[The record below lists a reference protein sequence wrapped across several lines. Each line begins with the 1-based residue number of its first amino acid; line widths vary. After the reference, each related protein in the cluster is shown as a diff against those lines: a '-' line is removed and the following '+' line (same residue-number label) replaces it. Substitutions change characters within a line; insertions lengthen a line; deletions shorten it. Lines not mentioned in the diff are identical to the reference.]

1 MYREPECFS
10 IKAMG
15 VCEMTDIVQDTLKGT
30 ETLDSSG
37 DHLEIQKTSSE
48 LDQEKIK
55 LFSGFSKLTRNQR
68 YNRLVQMGALSVEDV
83 RYLRRGAVKKLDLA
97 DQLIENVLGY
107 FQLPL
112 GVATNFIIDRK
123 PVLIPMAVEE
133 TSIIAAAS
141 KTARFVSEH
150 GWIQTF
156 SEDRQS
162 IGQIQ
167 IHSVKDFSK
176 LEQAVRENEK
186 KWIHDVNELVIPSML
201 ARGGGVRT
209 LRLRKVEYENQVMAV
224 IHVLVDTCDAMGAN
238 IINQVCESLKTPI
251 EEASGEEVSICIL
264 SNLSDQCLASA
275 RIVLKDLDM
284 DLMKKI
290 ENASKFAEADPYR
303 AATSNKGVMNGISSV
318 LIAAGNDFR
327 AVESAV
333 HAYSARRGAYR
344 PITQWRVKD
353 QELHGF
359 ISAPMMVGV
368 VGGMTRIHPTA
379 KICMKMMGTNS
390 ASQLAR
396 ICAAVGLVQNLG
408 AIRALTTVGIIEG
421 HMKLH
426 IRNLTWDAGAKGWE
440 FSVIQRHLETLLKLR
455 KRITLTHARQALK
468 LIRDRIKQ
476 VDNFKTLNKQ
486 KWAKDLLRELINK
499 Q

>member
-1 MYREPECFS
+1 MITETLLE
-10 IKAMG
+10 
-15 VCEMTDIVQDTLKGT
+15 DTLKGA
-30 ETLDSSG
+30 EALNPSMDPLDQ
-37 DHLEIQKTSSE
+37 QKTSSE
-48 LDQEKIK
+48 RDQEKIK
-55 LFSGFSKLTRNQR
+55 MFSGFSKLTRNQR
-68 YNRLVQMGALSVEDV
+68 YKRLIQMGALSKEDV
-83 RYLRRGAVKKLDLA
+83 RYLKNGAVKKLDLA
-97 DQLIENVLGY
+97 DKLIENVVGY
-107 FQLPL
+107 FQIPL
-112 GVATNFIIDRK
+112 GVAANFIIDGK
-123 PVLIPMAVEE
+123 PVPIPMAVEE

-141 KTARFVSEH
+141 KTARFVSEN

-156 SEDRQS
+156 SEDRRS

-167 IHSVKDFSK
+167 IHSVKDFTK
-176 LEQAVRENEK
+176 LGQVISQNEK
-186 KWIHDVNELVIPSML
+186 KWMDDVNRRVIPSMS
-201 ARGGGVRT
+201 ARGGGVRQIQ
-209 LRLRKVEYENQVMAV
+209 LRKIEYENQKMAV

-238 IINQVCESLKTPI
+238 IINQVCEYLKNPI
-251 EEASGEEVSICIL
+251 EEASGEKVSICIL
-264 SNLSDQCLASA
+264 SNLADQCLAGA
-275 RIVLKDLDM
+275 RIVLKGLEGS
-284 DLMKKI
+284 LMKKI

-318 LIAAGNDFR
+318 LIASGNDFR

-333 HAYSARRGAYR
+333 HAYSAREGSYR
-344 PITQWRVKD
+344 SITRWRVKGR
-353 QELHGF
+353 ELYGS

-379 KICMKMMGTNS
+379 KICMKMMGVKS

-396 ICAAVGLVQNLG
+396 ILAAVGLVQNLG

-440 FSVIQRHLETLLKLR
+440 FSVIQRHLEALLKFR
-455 KRITLTHARQALK
+455 KRITLTHAKQALQ

-476 VDNFKTLNKQ
+476 VDDFKTLNKQ
-486 KWAKDLLRELINK
+486 KWAKDLLQELIKK

>member
-10 IKAMG
+10 VKAVG
-15 VCEMTDIVQDTLKGT
+15 VCKMTDILQDTLKNT
-30 ETLDSSG
+30 EALADSSV
-37 DHLEIQKTSSE
+37 DEKLD

-55 LFSGFSKLTRNQR
+55 LFSGFSKLSRNQR
-68 YNRLVQMGALSVEDV
+68 YNRLVQMGALSREDV
-83 RYLRRGAVKKLDLA
+83 RYLKNGAVKKLDLA
-97 DQLIENVLGY
+97 DQLIENVVGY
-107 FQLPL
+107 FQMPL
-112 GVATNFIIDRK
+112 GVATNFIIDGK

-150 GWIQTF
+150 GEIQTF
-156 SEDRQS
+156 SKDRQS

-167 IHSVKDFSK
+167 IHSVKNFSK
-176 LEQAVRENEK
+176 LEQAVRQYEK
-186 KWIHDVNELVIPSML
+186 QWIHNVNEQVIPSMSV
-201 ARGGGVRT
+201 RGGGVKKIQ
-209 LRLRKVEYENQVMAV
+209 LRKIEYENQVMAV

-238 IINQVCESLKTPI
+238 IINQVCEFLKNPI
-251 EEASGEEVSICIL
+251 EKASDEEVSICIL
-264 SNLSDQCLASA
+264 SNLSDQCLAGA
-275 RIVLKDLDM
+275 RIVLKNLDE

-318 LIAAGNDFR
+318 LIASGNDFR

-333 HAYSARRGAYR
+333 HAYSARKGAYR
-344 PITQWRVKD
+344 PITCWRVKG

-359 ISAPMMVGV
+359 IEAPMMVGV

-379 KICMKMMGTNS
+379 KICMKMMEVKS
-390 ASQLAR
+390 AVQLAR
-396 ICAAVGLVQNLG
+396 ICSAVGLVQNLG

-426 IRNLTWDAGAKGWE
+426 IRNLTWDSGAKGWE
-440 FSVIQRHLETLLKLR
+440 FSVIQKHLEALLKLR
-455 KRITLTHARQALK
+455 KRITLTHAKQALQ
-468 LIRDRIKQ
+468 LIRERIKQ
-476 VDNFKTLNKQ
+476 VDDFKTLNKQ
-486 KWAKDLLRELINK
+486 KWAKDLLRELIHK
-499 Q
+499 E